1 MLDRNF
7 YSLLATTSALTL
19 VIVPLSAAAQAG
31 PQLSSAEEPGVVNAD
46 MGEQESDEIVVTAIR
61 RSLETA
67 QAIKQ
72 NSDEIVDSI
81 VAEDI
86 GKLPDVTA
94 SESLARLT
102 GVQVSR
108 NAGVAQG
115 VTVRGL
121 GDLSTTYNGREV
133 FTAEG
138 RYVQLQDFPSNGI
151 ARLDVYKSASAN
163 LLEPGL
169 AGLIDVRSRKP
180 LDFKGSRI
188 AGAII
193 GLHWYQSQRLGI
205 EANLLASTRWGTGIG
220 EMGFLIEGSYADTKF
235 TDSARNVSQ
244 TILNRTTVPG
254 HVGTALRYPSFVNTD
269 YNTGTRFR
277 PNAAASFQW
286 RPSST
291 LEIYLDGLFQGYRGK
306 NEPRNFQVNSG
317 DAAILTNVQL
327 FEGTNQISSM
337 DAAGG
342 GLSNGVQQ
350 VNDQWTDTYQAG
362 GGFIWNSGNL
372 KITGDAAF
380 TDSTFTN
387 HNYNFNYQL
396 TTAPARHFEFD
407 TDQGVGGGTV
417 TLLNN
422 FNLFNP
428 GLYRWTNI
436 VEGGNR
442 GHGRSVQG
450 RLDVD
455 YKLDMFGISSL
466 QAGIRYSTRDTDN
479 YTYTR
484 TDTAPAGRLFTL
496 LPLDYE
502 TADRGFRNDDA
513 TSLVTWLS
521 PTRDSLVANI
531 DALRTAT
538 GQPTGRPSWGD
549 PVYTGNEKTWS
560 GYVQAKY
567 EFDIGIPVDGLI
579 GLRATRTEDTING
592 FARTTTSSGTT
603 VTPVTRVNNYNDF
616 LPNISARI
624 RFLPELQM
632 RLAFTKTRTRPGFGQ
647 LNPSLTIGAPPPIC
661 TLDPSNPGSGPDS
674 PDCIRTASGGN
685 PDLNPIESN
694 NYDASLEYYFSKSG
708 SITVGIFRKDLNGFI
723 NNFTTDIEDAEFGR
737 LRINRPENGGRG
749 RINGIEAGART
760 FLRASWLPD
769 WMNDFGALVN
779 YTYLDH
785 GTELAPSLAATLPG
799 MQRIAGISD
808 HIFNVSGFYENK
820 SFSARLSYN
829 YRSDFVSGYG
839 QVVDPALGAGVLG
852 PTLPVTEDG
861 RGTMDF
867 AATLS
872 PIENITLSFNA
883 TNLLGAAATNARV
896 FNAAGQSYRWQT
908 RFLESVYRLGI
919 RFRF

>member
-1 MLDRNF
+1 MLNRNF
-7 YSLLATTSALTL
+7 YSLLATASALGL
-19 VIVPLSAAAQAG
+19 VTAPTCAAAQEG
-31 PQLSSAEEPGVVNAD
+31 PRPSSAEEPGVVGAD
-46 MGEQESDEIVVTAIR
+46 MGESEGDIVVTAIR

-72 NSDEIVDSI
+72 DSDQIVDSI

-86 GKLPDVTA
+86 GKLPDISA
-94 SESLARLT
+94 SESLARVT
-102 GVQVSR
+102 GVQVTR
-108 NAGVAQG
+108 NAGIAQG

-151 ARLDVYKSASAN
+151 ARLDVFKSATADQ
-163 LLEPGL
+163 LEPGL
-169 AGLIDVRSRKP
+169 AGLIDVRSRRP
-180 LDFKGSRI
+180 LDFQGTRI

-193 GLHWYQSQRLGI
+193 GLHWYQSQRLGL
-205 EANLLASTRWGTGIG
+205 EANLLASTRWNTGIG

-235 TDSARNVSQ
+235 TDSARNISQ
-244 TILNRTTVPG
+244 TILAP
-254 HVGTALRYPSFVNTD
+254 TAKAPLRYPSFVNTD
-269 YNTGTRFR
+269 YNMGTRHR

-286 RPSST
+286 RPSHM

-306 NEPRNFQVNSG
+306 NEPRNFQVASG
-317 DAAILTNVQL
+317 DAAVLTNIEL
-327 FEGTNQISSM
+327 FEGTNLIRSM
-337 DAAGG
+337 DASGG
-342 GLSNGVQQ
+342 GLPNGVQQ

-362 GGFIWNSGNL
+362 GGFIWKSDKI

-387 HNYNFNYQL
+387 HNYAFNYQL
-396 TTAPARHFEFD
+396 TAAPGRHFEFD

-422 FNLFNP
+422 FDLFNP
-428 GLYRWTNI
+428 ALYRWTNI

-450 RLDVD
+450 RLDLD
-455 YKLDMFGISSL
+455 YKLDSFGITNL
-466 QAGIRYSTRDTDN
+466 QAGIRYSTRDADN
-479 YTYTR
+479 YVYNR

-496 LPLDYE
+496 LPLDYVS
-502 TADRGFRNDDA
+502 ADRGFRNDDA
-513 TSLVTWLS
+513 TSLVTWLT
-521 PTRDSLVANI
+521 PTRDSLRANI
-531 DALRTAT
+531 EALRTAA
-538 GQPTGRPSWGD
+538 GQPTGRPSWGR
-549 PVYTGNEKTWS
+549 PVYTGNEKTYT

-567 EFDIGIPVDGLI
+567 AFDIGVPVDGMI
-579 GLRATRTEDTING
+579 GLRATRTETTIDG
-592 FARTTTSSGTT
+592 LQATSGASANQQVSRSTAYT
-603 VTPVTRVNNYNDF
+603 DF
-616 LPNISARI
+616 LPNLSAR
-624 RFLPELQM
+624 FHFMPELQL

-647 LNPSLTIGAPPPIC
+647 LNPTVTIGALPANFC
-661 TLDPSNPGSGPDS
+661 TPSPTNPEAGPNN
-674 PDCIRTASGGN
+674 PDCIRPASSGN
-685 PDLNPIESN
+685 PDLKPIEST
-694 NYDASLEYYFSKSG
+694 NYDASLEYYFSRSG
-708 SITVGIFRKDLNGFI
+708 SITVGVFRKDLNGFI
-723 NNFTTDIEDAEFGR
+723 NNFTNDVADPEFTR
-737 LRINRPENGGRG
+737 LRFTRPENGGKG
-749 RINGIEAGART
+749 QINGIEAGART
-760 FLRASWLPD
+760 FFRAPWLPD
-769 WMNDFGALVN
+769 WLGKFGALVN

-808 HIFNVSGFYENK
+808 HIFNVSGFYETRG
-820 SFSARLSYN
+820 FSARLSYN

-839 QVVDPALGAGVLG
+839 QVVDPGLGAGVLG

-872 PIENITLSFNA
+872 PLESVTLSFNA

-896 FNAAGQSYRWQT
+896 FNAQGQSYRWQT
-908 RFLESVYRLGI
+908 RFLESVYRVGI

>member
-1 MLDRNF
+1 MFDRNF

-19 VIVPLSAAAQAG
+19 MMAPTSAAAQAG

-46 MGEQESDEIVVTAIR
+46 LGEQESDEIVVTAIR

-94 SESLARLT
+94 SESLARIT

-180 LDFKGSRI
+180 LDFKGSRV
-188 AGAII
+188 AGALV
-193 GLHWYQSQRLGI
+193 GLHWYQSQRLGF
-205 EANLLASTRWGTGIG
+205 EANLLASTRWNTGIG

-235 TDSARNVSQ
+235 TDSSRNVSQ
-244 TILNRTTVPG
+244 SILNRTTVPG

-269 YNTGTRFR
+269 YNSGTRFR

-317 DAAILTNVQL
+317 DLATLTNVQL
-327 FEGTNQISSM
+327 FEGTNLIRSM
-337 DAAGG
+337 DAAAG
-342 GLSNGVQQ
+342 GLPTGVQQ

-372 KITGDAAF
+372 KVTGDAAF

-387 HNYNFNYQL
+387 HNYIFNYQL
-396 TTAPARHFEFD
+396 TAAPARHFEFD
-407 TDQGVGGGTV
+407 TPQGVGGGTV

-422 FNLFNP
+422 FDLFNP

-436 VEGGNR
+436 VEAGNR

-450 RLDVD
+450 RLDMD
-455 YKLDMFGISSL
+455 YKLDAFGITNL
-466 QAGIRYSTRDTDN
+466 QAGIRYSTRDADN
-479 YTYTR
+479 YVYNR

-513 TSLVTWLS
+513 SSLVTWLS

-538 GQPTGRPSWGD
+538 GQPTGRPSWGI

-567 EFDIGIPVDGLI
+567 EFDIGVPVDSLI

-603 VTPVTRVNNYNDF
+603 VTPITRVNNYNDF

-632 RLAFTKTRTRPGFGQ
+632 RFAFTKTRTRPGFGQ
-647 LNPSLTIGAPPPIC
+647 LNPSLTIGAAPPIC
-661 TLDPSNPGSGPDS
+661 TVDPTNPDSGPNS

-685 PDLNPIESN
+685 PDLKPIESN

-708 SITVGIFRKDLNGFI
+708 SITLGIFRKDLNGFI
-723 NNFTTDIEDAEFGR
+723 NNFTTDIADAEFGR
-737 LRINRPENGGRG
+737 LRINRPENGGKG

-760 FLRASWLPD
+760 FLRAPWLPD
-769 WMNDFGALVN
+769 WMSNFGALVN

-839 QVVDPALGAGVLG
+839 QVADPALGAGVLG
-852 PTLPVTEDG
+852 PTLPITEDG